1 METSTQHV
9 LNCSFS
15 SWYPKFRRLTITS
28 RVVPLPIEFINYL
41 NADGVVL
48 PQACP
53 QPSTRYTCGDESDSD
68 LSDEWNN
75 ASDDEDTT
83 APIPTFPKLEEDVN
97 QHIRELGGYV
107 FPKLNWSSPQD
118 AAWISHN
125 GTLQCSTFQDIT
137 LLLKSSDR
145 VGHDLTKPHLSFEG
159 CQDPAGD
166 FSGYEACKI
175 YEQYR
180 KECKDFDTKPINF
193 VHAAISQRDIS
204 NYYPFMVTTMTECC
218 HDIAKFFYKNIKE
231 KFTET
236 NYVIDI
242 YRRKKNSITLVDFNP
257 FNTLTDTALFEWS
270 ELTSGQPLA
279 GHRVKCPIDDQESRI
294 QIVIFRC
301 IEGSHGIASNPYL
314 RSKVPLDIAEA
325 NSNVNASQ
333 LVEYLKLMSKKM
345 ENDDI

>member
-159 CQDPAGD
+159 CQNPAGD
-166 FSGYEACKI
+166 FSGYE
-175 YEQYR
+175 
-180 KECKDFDTKPINF
+180 
-193 VHAAISQRDIS
+193 
-204 NYYPFMVTTMTECC
+204 
-218 HDIAKFFYKNIKE
+218 
-231 KFTET
+231 
-236 NYVIDI
+236 
-242 YRRKKNSITLVDFNP
+242 NSITLVDFNP

-345 ENDDI
+345 ENDEI